1 MTEQIPPGRD
11 TDIQFSTPAWTGRFF
26 DMKGTTMESLPYEL
40 GPIRPV
46 DEADSLLIRTTRGC
60 PWNKCE
66 FCVNYRG
73 MRFSKRSVEEIKKD
87 IAAAAEYYG
96 SHPFQSCFLQDGDS
110 FIMETEELL
119 EILAFLKQH
128 FPTLKKIS
136 SYGRSQTMI
145 RKNPSE
151 IKSICE
157 AGLNLLYCGMES
169 GSDSVLKNTK
179 KGVSSADHI
188 KAAEMAKEAGM
199 EISQFIILGLGGTA
213 LWQEHAIE
221 TARVLNQINPDFIRV
236 LTIGVKN
243 SSGLEKQM
251 REGKFQLQ
259 TEKNL
264 IEEQRL
270 LIDSL
275 NGVTSYYVNHHG
287 VDLLMEA
294 RGQLPDA
301 KPRLLAIMDRYLSMP
316 EDDRMNFTLGKR
328 LGYYR
333 NMNDMQDED
342 RKMFVQQKVSEILET
357 YPGQFDEICHYLRA
371 QVV

>member
-1 MTEQIPPGRD
+1 
-11 TDIQFSTPAWTGRFF
+11 
-26 DMKGTTMESLPYEL
+26 METYPFEL

-66 FCVNYRG
+66 FCVNYKD
-73 MRFSKRSVEEIKKD
+73 MRFSRRSVADIKKD

-96 SHPFQSCFLQDGDS
+96 GHPFQSCFLQDGDS
-110 FIMETEELL
+110 FIMKTEELL
-119 EILAFLKQH
+119 EVLGFLKQH
-128 FPTLKKIS
+128 FPSLKKVS

-145 RKNPSE
+145 RKGPHE
-151 IKSICE
+151 IKAICD

-169 GSDSVLKNTK
+169 GSDAVLKNIK
-179 KGVSSADHI
+179 KGVTAADHI
-188 KAAEMAKEAGM
+188 KAAKMAREAGM
-199 EISQFIILGLGGTA
+199 EISEFIILGLGGRQR
-213 LWQEHAIE
+213 WQAHATE

-236 LTIGVKN
+236 LTIGVKPG
-243 SSGLEKQM
+243 SGLAQQLQA
-251 REGKFQLQ
+251 GKFELQ

-270 LIDSL
+270 LIESL
-275 NGVTSYYVNHHG
+275 DGVTSYYANHHG

-294 RGQLPDA
+294 RGQLPEDKA
-301 KPRLLAIMDRYLSMP
+301 KLLAIMDRYLGLP
-316 EDDRMNFTLGKR
+316 QEERLNYTLGKR

-333 NMNDMQDED
+333 YLDDMQDEN
-342 RKMFVQQKVSEILET
+342 RKMFVQGKLREILDT
-357 YPGQFDEICHYLRA
+357 YPGQFDEICHQLRA

>member
-1 MTEQIPPGRD
+1 
-11 TDIQFSTPAWTGRFF
+11 
-26 DMKGTTMESLPYEL
+26 MESLPFEL

-46 DEADSLLIRTTRGC
+46 DEAKSLLIRTTRGC

-66 FCVNYRG
+66 FCVNYKNLQ
-73 MRFSKRSVEEIKKD
+73 FSKRSVSDIKKD

-96 SHPFQSCFLQDGDS
+96 GYPFDACFLQDGDS
-110 FIMETEELL
+110 FIMKTEDLL

-128 FPTLKKIS
+128 FPSLKKVS

-145 RKNPSE
+145 RKSPAE
-151 IKSICE
+151 IKAICK

-169 GSDSVLKNTK
+169 GSDKVLKKIK
-179 KGVSSADHI
+179 KGTSSADHI
-188 KAAEMAKEAGM
+188 KAAQMAGEAGM
-199 EISQFIILGLGGTA
+199 KISQFIILGLGGTD
-213 LWQEHAIE
+213 LWQEHAVE
-221 TARVLNQINPDFIRV
+221 TARVLSKINPDFIRV
-236 LTIGVKN
+236 LTIGVKEG
-243 SSGLEKQM
+243 SGLEKQWK
-251 REGKFQLQ
+251 EGNFQLQ

-275 NGVTSYYVNHHG
+275 EGVTSYYSNHHG

-294 RGQLPDA
+294 RGQLPAD
-301 KPRLLAIMDRYLSMP
+301 KLKLLAIMDHYLSMP
-316 EDDRMNFTLGKR
+316 EDERLNYTLGKR

-333 NMNDMQDED
+333 TMDDMQDEK
-342 RKMFVQQKVSEILET
+342 RKLFVQQKVSEILNA
-357 YPGQFDEICHYLRA
+357 YPGQFDEICHQLRA